1 MKKYIIII
9 SILFSSFAH
18 AQTELLE
25 NKNWEIQQYYTIL
38 DQTPSDKIVHFSMD
52 NVEKTYP
59 DYSGLTFVFN
69 NPGTYNTFFNSDP
82 TDKTEEKWAFTTNKD
97 SLIINTNKYKILKLT
112 ENELSISLKSYYID
126 TPEVQLYPIVDYF
139 EFKIT
144 TTLSV
149 NQNKINKK
157 YKQFPNPVADKLF
170 LTFESSLNAT
180 KVEIYGLDGRQLV
193 SQAVKPNQEVQE
205 INVQEFPKGFYFL
218 KIKDKNDKVLDS
230 GKILKK

>member
-1 MKKYIIII
+1 MKKHIT
-9 SILFSSFAH
+9 ILALIFLTNLTV
-18 AQTELLE
+18 AQNDILE
-25 NKNWEIQQYYTIL
+25 NKNWEIQEFSRIFKDAPDNKISLFSVNDSNNIL
-38 DQTPSDKIVHFSMD
+38 
-52 NVEKTYP
+52 NYE
-59 DYSGLTFVFN
+59 GLTSA
-69 NPGTYNTFFNSDP
+69 FNSTICSIFYKNDP
-82 TDKTEEKWAFTTNKD
+82 NVKTEYEWQFTKNKD
-97 SLIINTNKYKILKLT
+97 TIVINKQKYNIIKLT
-112 ENELSISLKSYYID
+112 DNELSLSLDKFYID
-126 TPEVQLYPIVDYF
+126 NQDEKLYPMTDYYSY
-139 EFKIT
+139 KLA

-157 YKQFPNPVADKLF
+157 HKQFPNPVADKLF